1 MSLLVTTTPAADLQL
16 LTIEEL
22 RAAAGV
28 TGSAQDATLTAKG
41 LRVSGAIAEACNVR
55 PGRGSVPTFKQ
66 ETLQE
71 TFRDMCREDEL
82 ILSRRHE
89 VAISSVVVDGTT
101 LASTDYE
108 VDGESGILT
117 RLCDD
122 DPSTWTGSKI
132 VITYQA
138 GFATVQDTLKRAAEE
153 FMRFLWL
160 EDKRDPSVKASEVE
174 IQDIDRVR
182 TEYWVGAIPGQ
193 GGSSAVPDFVLAQ
206 LGRYRNWTH

>member
-1 MSLLVTTTPAADLQL
+1 MTILVTTTPAADLQL
-16 LTIEEL
+16 LTIDEL

-28 TGSAQDATLTAKG
+28 TGTADDAALTAKG
-41 LRVSGAIAEACNVR
+41 LRVAGAIAEACNVR
-55 PGRGSVPTFKQ
+55 PGRSSVPTFKQ

-71 TFRDMCREDEL
+71 TFRDVCREDEL
-82 ILSRRHE
+82 LLSRRHE
-89 VAISSVVVDGTT
+89 AAISSVVVDGTA

-108 VDGESGILT
+108 VDGEAGVLI

-122 DPSTWTGSKI
+122 DPTTWTGSKI
-132 VITYQA
+132 VVTYQA
-138 GFATVQDTLKRAAEE
+138 GFATVPDTLKRAAEE

-160 EDKRDPSVKASEVE
+160 EDQRDPSVKASEVE

-193 GGSSAVPDFVLAQ
+193 GGNSAVPDFVLAQ

>member
-1 MSLLVTTTPAADLQL
+1 MSLLVTTTPADDLQL

-22 RAAAGV
+22 RAASGV
-28 TGSAQDATLTAKG
+28 IGTAEDAALTAKG
-41 LRVSGAIAEACNVR
+41 LRIAAAIAEACNVR

-71 TFRDMCREDEL
+71 TFRDVCRDDDL
-82 ILSRRHE
+82 MLSRRHE
-89 VAISSVVVDGTT
+89 IAISSVVVDGTT
-101 LASTDYE
+101 VANTDYE
-108 VDGESGILT
+108 VDPEAGILT
-117 RLCDD
+117 RLCYDT
-122 DPSTWTGSKI
+122 PSTWTGSKI
-132 VITYQA
+132 VVTYQA
-138 GFATVQDTLKRAAEE
+138 GFATVPDTLKRAAEE
-153 FMRFLWL
+153 FVRFLWL

-193 GGSSAVPDFVLAQ
+193 GSSSAVPDFVLAH